1 MADIIC
7 LASTRWCKIPTRTQR
22 LLTQLN
28 RSHKILFFQPP
39 PPRLTRDP
47 RRHDYKKKGRAVQP
61 NITVYTLPPVFGI
74 KDDSHPFLLRRN
86 IKRMADY
93 ITERC
98 AEQDMAPHNA
108 LLWACSPLYA
118 TLLETLEYRGLVYDC
133 YQDWPDFD
141 IHWESL
147 LANRA
152 DVLFAASPGL
162 VDHLAPCNTNIAL
175 LPNGGDQKLFAK
187 ADDLTLQVPAP
198 LMHIRGPLFG
208 YLGDVGRNVD
218 LRPVYLAARS
228 HEVWSFV
235 FAGRCSQANPLY
247 RQMKQLENVHFLG
260 KIDRLNL
267 PGYAAQFDVLF
278 DLLDTEDPDE
288 DVVPS
293 RLYEYLMVGKPV
305 AAMYPARFIPVYPDV
320 IYGARSPKEFVDA
333 CYQAVLE
340 NSAWA
345 PASRRRYGAEA
356 AWELR
361 AAEAERILESNGLL

>member
-1 MADIIC
+1 MAYIIC
-7 LASTRWCKIPTRTQR
+7 LSSSRWQKTPTRTQR
-22 LLTQLN
+22 LLMQLN
-28 RSHKILFFQPP
+28 RYHKILFFQPP
-39 PPRLTRDP
+39 PAWLSRDAH
-47 RRHDYKKKGRAVQP
+47 RNDYKKKGRRAQE
-61 NITVYTLPPVFGI
+61 NITVYTLPPILGVT
-74 KDDSHPFLLRRN
+74 DDSHPFLLRRN
-86 IKRMADY
+86 IKKMAGY
-93 ITERC
+93 IAAQAAR
-98 AEQDMAPHNA
+98 QNVRNA
-108 LLWACSPLYA
+108 LVWACSPLYA
-118 TLLETLEYRGLVYDC
+118 TLLETLDYQGLVYDC
-133 YQDWPDFD
+133 FQDWPEFD

-162 VDHLAPCNTNIAL
+162 VDHLAPCNSNIAL
-175 LPNGGDQKLFAK
+175 LPNGGDRKLFSK

-198 LMHIRGPLFG
+198 LLRIRGPLFG
-208 YLGDVGRNVD
+208 YLGDVGRDVD
-218 LRPVYLAARS
+218 LRPVYHAARAHS
-228 HEVWSFV
+228 AWSFV

-247 RQMKQLENVHFLG
+247 RHMNQLANVHFLG

-267 PGYAAQFDVLF
+267 PGYAAQFDVLI
-278 DLLDTEDPDE
+278 DLLDTDDPDE

-293 RLYEYLMVGKPV
+293 RIYEYLMVGKPI

-345 PASRRRYGAEA
+345 PASRRQYGAEA